1 MPKCIQSNTKRQMN
15 TINSYTHEKRYSED
29 RVCLPLPRG
38 SFCVGT
44 DLTGM
49 SPVGATCMPS
59 WRVSAWPFLSGQMVP
74 REPPSCPVT
83 PSPEVKD
90 GREQAPSRAKHRTSF
105 LFTGTAGER
114 ALKVFSALDPR
125 DIVQHAGQP
134 LATAVPRKPVDEKAD
149 HRRGGQSSEWRG
161 APSRF
166 DALVWWSPSVLRC
179 GV

>member
-1 MPKCIQSNTKRQMN
+1 MLKCIQSNTKRQMN

-29 RVCLPLPRG
+29 RVFLPLPRG

-59 WRVSAWPFLSGQMVP
+59 WRVSAWLFLSGQMVP

-90 GREQAPSRAKHRTSF
+90 GRNRPQPGQTQD
-105 LFTGTAGER
+105 LFS
-114 ALKVFSALDPR
+114 L
-125 DIVQHAGQP
+125 HW
-134 LATAVPRKPVDEKAD
+134 
-149 HRRGGQSSEWRG
+149 HRGGKSAEG
-161 APSRF
+161 FLCLGP
-166 DALVWWSPSVLRC
+166 
-179 GV
+179 

>member
-1 MPKCIQSNTKRQMN
+1 MLKCIQSNTKRQMN

-29 RVCLPLPRG
+29 RVFLLLPRG

-83 PSPEVKD
+83 PSPEVED
-90 GREQAPSRAKHRTSF
+90 GRNRPQPGQTQDLFSLHWHRGGKSAEGF
-105 LFTGTAGER
+105 P
-114 ALKVFSALDPR
+114 ALDPR

-166 DALVWWSPSVLRC
+166 DALVWWSPSFLRC